1 MRAPFILQVFATH
14 FNSIAVAVDVPG
26 LQATLQATDLDTY
39 GYASVTAMYPPKG
52 ALALATAA
60 VCIVYF
66 DVSILY

>member
-14 FNSIAVAVDVPG
+14 FNSIAGVVDVPS